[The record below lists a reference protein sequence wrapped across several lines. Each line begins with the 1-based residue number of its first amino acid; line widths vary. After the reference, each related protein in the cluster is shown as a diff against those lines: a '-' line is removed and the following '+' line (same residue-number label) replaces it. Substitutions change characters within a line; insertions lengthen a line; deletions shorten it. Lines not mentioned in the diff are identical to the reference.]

1 MMRIPFN
8 IPCVWGDEQKYL
20 EKVISN
26 RKFSGRGEFCKKCAT
41 LIGKITLAKKV
52 FMTSS
57 CTAALEMCAII
68 LHLQPGDEI
77 IMPSF
82 TYIASSNPF
91 VRNGAKI
98 VWCDIRKDMKNIDN
112 NQLEKLITKKTKAV
126 VIVHYGGFSCEMD
139 EITAI
144 CKKHNILLIEDAAMA
159 LGTKYKDKP
168 LGSFGDF
175 AVISFHETKN
185 IQCGEGGALL
195 VNNPDMIEEATY
207 LYDKGTNRGEFEKGE
222 SDNYTWIS
230 SSSNFLMSELQA
242 AFLYT
247 QLLHLTEITHERL
260 NNWNLYYELLSR
272 FLPSD
277 SLAPTSSHIQSNAHI
292 FYIMLSNSN
301 ERKLLIQYL
310 EKRGIQ
316 TVFHYIPLHSAPFWQ
331 GKYSETQ
338 LPVTDKVSQTIL
350 RLPLF
355 FGFIPDYITEIVHHV
370 RQFLT

>member
-1 MMRIPFN
+1 MRIPFN

-26 RKFSGRGEFCKKCAT
+26 RKFSGRGEFCKKCVK
-41 LIGKITLAKKV
+41 LIGKISLAKKV

-57 CTAALEMCAII
+57 CTAALEMCAIL

-82 TYIASSNPF
+82 THIASANPL

-98 VWCDIRKDMKNIDN
+98 VWCDIRNDTKNIDEK
-112 NQLEKLITKKTKAV
+112 QLEKLITNKTKAV
-126 VIVHYGGFSCEMD
+126 VVVHYGGFSCEMD
-139 EITAI
+139 KIIAI

-159 LGTKYKDKP
+159 IGTKYRDKP
-168 LGSFGDF
+168 FGSFGDL

-195 VNNPDMIEEATY
+195 VNNPDMIEEATF
-207 LYDKGTNRGEFEKGE
+207 LYDKGTNREEFEKGE
-222 SDNYTWIS
+222 SDHYTWIS

-247 QLLHLTEITHERL
+247 QLLHLTEITRERL
-260 NNWNLYYELLSR
+260 NNWNLYYKLFSR
-272 FLPSD
+272 FLPSE
-277 SLAPTSSHIQSNAHI
+277 SLPPTSSYMQSNSHI
-292 FYIMLSNSN
+292 FYIMLSNSK

-310 EKRGIQ
+310 EKQGILS
-316 TVFHYIPLHSAPFWQ
+316 VFHYIPLHSAPFWQ
-331 GKYSETQ
+331 GKYADTK
-338 LPVTDKVSQTIL
+338 LPVTDIVNKTIL

-355 FGFIPDYITEIVHHV
+355 FGLTPDDITEIVNHIK
-370 RQFLT
+370 QFFS